1 MKLCQG
7 SFMSCVR
14 KRFSTEEVAEPWK
27 KHPQGSGHGHKLPQ
41 FKERLDSDL
50 THGV

>member
-1 MKLCQG
+1 
-7 SFMSCVR
+7 MSCVR

-27 KHPQGSGHGHKLPQ
+27 KHPQGNGHGHKLPQ